1 VQFINVLDF
10 TMVMPLGPDFARAL
24 HIPMSELGKVVA
36 GYGQAAAIAGFLGSF
51 FLDRFDRR
59 KALAVAM
66 LGLVCGTLA
75 GGLARDLPALTW
87 SRVVAGAFG
96 GPATSL
102 SYAIIADVIPTERR
116 GKATGAVMGAF
127 SVAQVLGVPAALM
140 VSDAFGWQMP
150 FYAVATL
157 GGAVAL
163 AAVFLLPP
171 LTLHRQRAVDDP
183 VATFGELIVR
193 PTVLVSYAM
202 TATLMTAGFLV
213 IPNLPAYVQNN
224 LGYPRAHYQYLLAVG
239 GVASFITL
247 RLVGRVVD
255 RYGSFRAG
263 SAGVAAS
270 MVIMWILF
278 VRPPS
283 PAPVMLLYVAFI
295 IALGARNVAYNALT
309 TKVPRPH
316 ERARFLSL
324 QSTVYHATAGAA
336 AWLSTS
342 FLRQLPDGR
351 LQGIP
356 RLALASMAIGAA
368 LPLLLW
374 IVESRVGREL
384 KRA

>member
-1 VQFINVLDF
+1 
-10 TMVMPLGPDFARAL
+10 
-24 HIPMSELGKVVA
+24 
-36 GYGQAAAIAGFLGSF
+36 
-51 FLDRFDRR
+51 
-59 KALAVAM
+59 
-66 LGLVCGTLA
+66 
-75 GGLARDLPALTW
+75 
-87 SRVVAGAFG
+87 
-96 GPATSL
+96 
-102 SYAIIADVIPTERR
+102 
-116 GKATGAVMGAF
+116 
-127 SVAQVLGVPAALM
+127 
-140 VSDAFGWQMP
+140 
-150 FYAVATL
+150 
-157 GGAVAL
+157 
-163 AAVFLLPP
+163 
-171 LTLHRQRAVDDP
+171 
-183 VATFGELIVR
+183 
-193 PTVLVSYAM
+193 VLVSYAM